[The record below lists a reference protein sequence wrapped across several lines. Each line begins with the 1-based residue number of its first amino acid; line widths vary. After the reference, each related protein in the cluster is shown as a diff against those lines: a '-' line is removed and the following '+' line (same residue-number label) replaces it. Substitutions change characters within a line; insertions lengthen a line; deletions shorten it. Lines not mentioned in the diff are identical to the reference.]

1 MNLKQLPGQALR
13 QPLAVLPP
21 PKVVLPASLG
31 LSPLSQLQGVAV
43 VPQLPLLPILAEASL
58 DDRSS
63 RPHEG
68 HVWAALPSVRSNL
81 P

>member
-1 MNLKQLPGQALR
+1 VKLEQPPEQALIK
-13 QPLAVLPP
+13 PLVALPP
-21 PKVVLPASLG
+21 PKVVLRSSLG
-31 LSPLSQLQGVAV
+31 LSPLSYWEGVAV
-43 VPQLPLLPILAEASL
+43 IPQLPILAEASL
-58 DDRSS
+58 DDRSL